1 MKKIEVISVVG
12 IVLISVLAFAIS
24 AIAQQS
30 NVISIG
36 HVEAPQGQSVTTPIL
51 IKNAVNI
58 TVVELN
64 LSYDPAIVNVTD
76 ATMSDDFN
84 SNFIFDNSH
93 ASDGYVYIKAYNY
106 TVVGMS
112 IPGVS
117 GDATVANVELT
128 AIGSAGTSD
137 LNISILKLQDNAGNN
152 VVGTTDNGTF
162 TIQEDVNPPIVINPR
177 AEPMIIP
184 DDTDNEPLW
193 GELAELMVNVT
204 DESGIASVTVN
215 LSDLG
220 WGVSPMVNQ
229 SRCLQYGICSPSV
242 AVLTCIGNYSAD
254 GTTWVPFNFSTNA
267 SAGTTGWNGS
277 AYVPFCLPVNA
288 TDIYGNSNTSVC
300 INLTVMKN
308 GDVTSD
314 GNVDVGDGVRI
325 INHYFH
331 SEDPRYSLPS
341 DTIADVTGDENVDVG
356 DGVRIINHYFHPEDQ
371 RYILK

>member
-1 MKKIEVISVVG
+1 MKMKKGKREILVLAAIVGLLATISVTAVLSAQDAVVSIESCGADVG
-12 IVLISVLAFAIS
+12 KNVTVPVMIKDIPVNIMTADVTLIYNKSVV
-24 AIAQQS
+24 
-30 NVISIG
+30 NV
-36 HVEAPQGQSVTTPIL
+36 VSVSDSDFYSML
-51 IKNAVNI
+51 KDIKNEEGYTRIIAYHVGAPLIGDVKLADVTLMAV
-58 TVVELN
+58 
-64 LSYDPAIVNVTD
+64 
-76 ATMSDDFN
+76 
-84 SNFIFDNSH
+84 
-93 ASDGYVYIKAYNY
+93 G
-106 TVVGMS
+106 
-112 IPGVS
+112 
-117 GDATVANVELT
+117 
-128 AIGSAGTSD
+128 
-137 LNISILKLQDNAGNN
+137 NAGETSPLDFIDVYLEDGNGAEIPA
-152 VVGTTDNGTF
+152 VPENGTF
-162 TIQEDVNPPIVINPR
+162 TIQETTPPIVINPR

-229 SRCLQYGICSPSV
+229 SRCLQYGICAPSV

-308 GDVTSD
+308 GDVTGD
-314 GNVDVGDGVRI
+314 GKVMMGDGVRI
-325 INHYFH
+325 INHVFYPG
-331 SEDPRYSLPS
+331 DPSYSLPS
-341 DTIADVTGDENVDVG
+341 DTIADVTGDGKVMMG
-356 DGVRIINHYFHPEDQ
+356 DGVRIINHVFYPQDPS
-371 RYILK
+371 YILK